1 MGSSD
6 EGHAP
11 DRRLNVSMYH
21 HESRLRQ
28 TVTKTNRLPC
38 FGPAFDITLLIRPV
52 ISVSSEQEVDM
63 TYKELTIADV
73 LNDPLIR
80 QVMRADHVSLTGM
93 TNLLQDAAHRLK
105 SAKTLRGKAE
115 IGLPS
120 GMNPIV
126 ATVACNEAWRPYQS
140 CGR

>member
-1 MGSSD
+1 
-6 EGHAP
+6 
-11 DRRLNVSMYH
+11 
-21 HESRLRQ
+21 
-28 TVTKTNRLPC
+28 
-38 FGPAFDITLLIRPV
+38 
-52 ISVSSEQEVDM
+52 M

-80 QVMRADHVSLTGM
+80 QVMRADQVSLTGM

-115 IGLPS
+115 IGLPG

-126 ATVACNEAWRPYQS
+126 VTVACNEAWRPHQP

>member
-1 MGSSD
+1 
-6 EGHAP
+6 
-11 DRRLNVSMYH
+11 
-21 HESRLRQ
+21 
-28 TVTKTNRLPC
+28 
-38 FGPAFDITLLIRPV
+38 
-52 ISVSSEQEVDM
+52 M

-80 QVMRADHVSLTGM
+80 QVMRADQVSLTGM

-126 ATVACNEAWRPYQS
+126 ANVVCNDAWRPHQS